1 MLGKK
6 ALVSSLVR
14 NTAGPPGQDF
24 TIQNRLDRLRDVATE
39 PKKRKNNNK
48 NFSPPPSP
56 PLVLV
61 RSYHHLQP
69 RPLNLHFQFCNSF
82 QPPPPRFDNYF
93 GNFHIPAQQGLSE
106 NIFGSQTEILTIE
119 KDQEKVV
126 QDRVQQELGNTI
138 YQLPNPPKLELGD
151 GFLNLLG
158 VEADDILEQKHI
170 NKKQEKD
177 AVLEQIKEDYNFD
190 NIKDTFYDSA
200 VPHQL
205 DFFYNGENSNFNKAI
220 EYLSPSNENREFI
233 AF

>member
-1 MLGKK
+1 MLK
-6 ALVSSLVR
+6 
-14 NTAGPPGQDF
+14 
-24 TIQNRLDRLRDVATE
+24 QNQ
-39 PKKRKNNNK
+39 KKRKNNNN

-56 PLVLV
+56 PLVLF

-69 RPLNLHFQFCNSF
+69 RPFNLHFQFCNSF
-82 QPPPPRFDNYF
+82 QPPPPRFDDYF
-93 GNFHIPAQQGLSE
+93 GNFHIPAQLSSANFGNREQGLSE
-106 NIFGSQTEILTIE
+106 NIFGSQTETLTRE

-126 QDRVQQELGNTI
+126 QDSVQQELGDTI

-220 EYLSPSNENREFI
+220 EYLSPSNENREFT